1 MASLTTGLQRYGTNY
16 TAAVF
21 PCKNSVFDVAGT
33 TIYILD
39 VTGGLK
45 SWASGRSAFLNN
57 LGGTNKDEIPAYT
70 AFLIVPGATITT
82 DDTKVSF
89 GTAIAGSGGST
100 GNYLLL
106 EDNTTITL

>member
-1 MASLTTGLQRYGTNY
+1 MATLTTGLQRYGTNY

-39 VTGGLK
+39 VSGGLK

-70 AFLIVPGATITT
+70 AFLILPGAAITT

-89 GTAIAGSGGST
+89 GTAIAGGSSG

-106 EDNTTITL
+106 EDSTTITL